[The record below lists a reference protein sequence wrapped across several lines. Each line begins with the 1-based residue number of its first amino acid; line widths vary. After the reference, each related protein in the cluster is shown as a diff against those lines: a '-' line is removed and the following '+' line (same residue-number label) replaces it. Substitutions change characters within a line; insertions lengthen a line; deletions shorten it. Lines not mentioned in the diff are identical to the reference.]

1 MAAMQSGEAP
11 PGAPANIPQLAVARS
26 PSWRVL
32 AQPAFRTYFIGSVI
46 SNLGT
51 WLQNTAQMLLAYQLT
66 HSALTVG
73 LITAAQFSGLLIIGP
88 WAGHLANRMGRK
100 RVLITTQIFSAGVAG
115 ALAVLQL
122 GGHLTERELFCGAL
136 GTGLAL
142 TFALPVQNAMVSA
155 LAPQDSNA
163 AMAMNSVSYNAG
175 RTLAPVLYLVV
186 LSSLGAGWAFAI
198 NSVSFLIFAGTIV
211 AVYPRRAAPQRSLPR
226 DWSGTRMALRQPKI
240 LVLLAMVAAV
250 TFADDPVQVLGPSL
264 ARQVLGVSSLWP
276 AYFLSALGL
285 GTVLGSLLPVRPTNS
300 RQVAL
305 SLGAL
310 AMFMMVFATGL
321 NPWLSLAAAV
331 MAGMAALLTGASA
344 QAMLLSEAGRG
355 RATQV
360 MALWAV
366 AWAGTKPIASLA
378 DGWLASTFNVRTAV
392 VILAAPAIVVA
403 LLELAMRGKPRARIQ
418 ELMRKHEARAS
429 S

>member
-1 MAAMQSGEAP
+1 
-11 PGAPANIPQLAVARS
+11 
-26 PSWRVL
+26 
-32 AQPAFRTYFIGSVI
+32 
-46 SNLGT
+46 
-51 WLQNTAQMLLAYQLT
+51 
-66 HSALTVG
+66 
-73 LITAAQFSGLLIIGP
+73 
-88 WAGHLANRMGRK
+88 
-100 RVLITTQIFSAGVAG
+100 
-115 ALAVLQL
+115 
-122 GGHLTERELFCGAL
+122 
-136 GTGLAL
+136 
-142 TFALPVQNAMVSA
+142 
-155 LAPQDSNA
+155 
-163 AMAMNSVSYNAG
+163 
-175 RTLAPVLYLVV
+175 
-186 LSSLGAGWAFAI
+186 
-198 NSVSFLIFAGTIV
+198 
-211 AVYPRRAAPQRSLPR
+211 
-226 DWSGTRMALRQPKI
+226 MALRQPKI

-418 ELMRKHEARAS
+418 ELMRKHDEAQAS